1 MTWEL
6 YEVWGEDDAG
16 HQELIDTTQSL
27 AEARVIAETALEDIA
42 VAIIY
47 KERKDGDL
55 ELVEEIQRTE

>member
-27 AEARVIAETALEDIA
+27 AEAKVIAETALEDVV

-47 KERKDGDL
+47 KERKDGEL
-55 ELVEEIQRTE
+55 ELVEEIQRT

>member
-27 AEARVIAETALEDIA
+27 AEAKVIAETALEDVA

-47 KERKDGDL
+47 KERKDGEL
-55 ELVEEIQRTE
+55 ELVEEIQRT